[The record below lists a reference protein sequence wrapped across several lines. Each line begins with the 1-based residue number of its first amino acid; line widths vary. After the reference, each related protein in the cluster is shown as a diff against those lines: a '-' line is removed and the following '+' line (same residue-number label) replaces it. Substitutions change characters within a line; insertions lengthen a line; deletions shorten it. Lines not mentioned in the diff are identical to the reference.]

1 VANLSTTAAWV
12 ERTNPDTGATQSVA
26 LEDKDLRLIIQALK
40 LLAVHRVQIEK
51 INQGMRLANSLEH
64 LW

>member
-1 VANLSTTAAWV
+1 MANLSTTAAWV

-26 LEDKDLRLIIQALK
+26 LEDKDLRLIIHALK
-40 LLAVHRVQIEK
+40 IYKYTKHRDQD
-51 INQGMRLANSLEH
+51 NAARLANSLEY